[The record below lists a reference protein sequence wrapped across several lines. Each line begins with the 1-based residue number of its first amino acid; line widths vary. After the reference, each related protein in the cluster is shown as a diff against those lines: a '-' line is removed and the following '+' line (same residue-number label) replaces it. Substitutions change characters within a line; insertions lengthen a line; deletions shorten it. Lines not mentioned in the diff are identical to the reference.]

1 MTTNAY
7 ALKVMQ
13 HEATGHYV
21 ATCENMLPFIAQGG
35 SLSELRENSRIV
47 IRRILEKRGCT
58 VESVEIS
65 PPAPEVPSSIS
76 VTEITAVAVYE
87 CAA

>member
-1 MTTNAY
+1 MTTHAY
-7 ALKVMQ
+7 ALTVMQ
-13 HEATGHYV
+13 HEATGHYI
-21 ATCENMLPFIAQGG
+21 ATCDILLPFIAQGS
-35 SLSELRENSRIV
+35 SLTELRENSRVI
-47 IRRILEKRGCT
+47 IRRILEKNGCV

-65 PPAPEVPSSIS
+65 PPAPEVPNSIS